1 MTAIDTLIRVHRHQL
16 DERRQQVAELDR
28 LAAKLREEL
37 QRLDAEAAAEQKLAA
52 ASPELGLTYG
62 SYAAAVT
69 DRRQKLLASIAEVEE
84 QIAQAREALAAAF
97 QDVKRYELAAAH
109 RLKKAR
115 QRLARRQRIEQDEIA
130 LQIYRRRREAG

>member
-1 MTAIDTLIRVHRHQL
+1 VSALDTLIRVHRHQL

-37 QRLDAEAAAEQKLAA
+37 QRLEAETAAEQKVAG
-52 ASPELGLTYG
+52 ASPEIGFSYG
-62 SYAAAVT
+62 SYAASVV
-69 DRRQKLLASIAEVEE
+69 DRRQKLHASLAGVEE
-84 QIAQAREALAAAF
+84 QMVQAREALASAF

-115 QRLARRQRIEQDEIA
+115 QRVTRRQNIEQDEIA
-130 LQIYRRRREAG
+130 MQIYRRRGVG